1 MGVARQHGETRAFTR
16 GHSKHQEDAHK
27 ILVEAGFEFDRQSG
41 KTKNIYR
48 HADGRRIGVNATPR
62 NPSVDL
68 AYIKQSIHAPL
79 QEGQV
84 GTRRENDVATTPK
97 QSPTTPLVA
106 MADPFLLKE
115 QTTKHGRAA
124 RNAALAKY
132 VERVLAKHGP
142 MPAKLLEEA
151 CVELGFARHH
161 VIKARGEAS
170 AVAWRVGGRQVG
182 WVVGLESQIPEGASV
197 YGRESAPKNGVAV
210 EVGEN
215 NGAGPEPREE
225 PAEAPVTDTQKIDAM
240 LKNLVEDAS
249 ENDMAKAATP
259 PLVLKPMSEPA
270 LKPLMSTIP
279 EAGSD
284 VEAAAQLLLSS
295 LGLRTAHPR
304 MGEGLDSLDEFLGDL
319 EWRLGQARERL
330 HTLKGLLS

>member
-1 MGVARQHGETRAFTR
+1 MGVARQHGDMRTFNR

-27 ILVEAGFEFDRQSG
+27 LLTDEGFSFERQLAG
-41 KTKNIYR
+41 TKNVYR
-48 HADGRRIGVNATPR
+48 HTDGRRITVAATPR
-62 NPSVDL
+62 NPGVAL
-68 AYIKQSIHAPL
+68 GWIKQSIRSPL
-79 QEGQV
+79 QEGQT
-84 GTRRENDVATTPK
+84 GTRREKDVATTPK

-115 QTTKHGRAA
+115 QTTKHGKAA

-142 MPAKLLEEA
+142 MPAKLLEAA

-161 VIKARGEAS
+161 VVRARGEAS
-170 AVAWRVGGRQVG
+170 AVAWRAGGRQTG
-182 WVVGLESQIPEGASV
+182 WMVGLESQVPADVTV

-215 NGAGPEPREE
+215 NGTGPEPREE
-225 PAEAPVTDTQKIDAM
+225 PVAAHSLFTAEPH
-240 LKNLVEDAS
+240 
-249 ENDMAKAATP
+249 AATEPEAAPESLVADPSEEEFGKLLTRP
-259 PLVLKPMSEPA
+259 PLLRED
-270 LKPLMSTIP
+270 
-279 EAGSD
+279 GGD

-319 EWRLGQARERL
+319 EWRIGQARAQV

>member
-48 HADGRRIGVNATPR
+48 HPDGRRIGVNATPR

-68 AYIKQSIHAPL
+68 AYIRQSIHSPL
-79 QEGQV
+79 QEGQT
-84 GTRRENDVATTPK
+84 GTRRENDVATPAVK

-115 QTTKHGRAA
+115 QTTKHGKAA

-142 MPAKLLEEA
+142 MPAKLLEAA

-182 WVVGLESQIPEGASV
+182 WMVGLESQVPEGASV

-215 NGAGPEPREE
+215 NGTGPEPREE
-225 PAEAPVTDTQKIDAM
+225 PVAAHSLFTAEPH
-240 LKNLVEDAS
+240 
-249 ENDMAKAATP
+249 AATEPEAAPESLVADPSEEEFGKLLTRP
-259 PLVLKPMSEPA
+259 PLLRED
-270 LKPLMSTIP
+270 
-279 EAGSD
+279 GGD

-319 EWRLGQARERL
+319 EWRIGQARAQV